1 VIGVAPQD
9 FFESQLDACEAGQD
23 GGGHRPDGSRRRDH
37 HGREHRQ
44 IKNNKT
50 TATDNGD
57 PGTGSGRQVRCTAFI
72 KSSGSGT

>member
-1 VIGVAPQD
+1 MAAAIGQTTV
-9 FFESQLDACEAGQD
+9 G
-23 GGGHRPDGSRRRDH
+23 RDH